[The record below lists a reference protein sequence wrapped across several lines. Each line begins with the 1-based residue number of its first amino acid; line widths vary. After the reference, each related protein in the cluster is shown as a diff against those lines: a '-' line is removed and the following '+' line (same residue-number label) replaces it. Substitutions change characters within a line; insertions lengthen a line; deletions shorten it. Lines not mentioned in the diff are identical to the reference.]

1 MGPPD
6 TAQPNRA
13 DKAPGSGAASAA
25 GASPAADSAAGSVQA
40 AVVPASGHGTPYRM
54 YEAEAVTAEG
64 ATLRGGLA
72 LEVNEEVTLELRLP
86 GRPTGLRAAARVV
99 EVLHGKPPAMK
110 VVWTEL
116 ADADRRSL
124 RG

>member
-1 MGPPD
+1 M
-6 TAQPNRA
+6 
-13 DKAPGSGAASAA
+13 
-25 GASPAADSAAGSVQA
+25 QA
-40 AVVPASGHGTPYRM
+40 AIVPARGQGPVYRM

-99 EVLHGKPPAMK
+99 EVVRGKPPTMK
-110 VVWTEL
+110 VVWTGL